1 LKFFGSDLGRTL
13 GVAAV
18 VGLAVL
24 AMSAAGV
31 WSALDDA
38 LFDSFTVLVAP
49 SARNPPAVVVV
60 GIDEPS
66 FAEVGTAWPWPRA
79 LHARL
84 IDEAT
89 RAGANV
95 IAFDVLFSEASSPE
109 DDAEL
114 ARAIRDSGRV
124 VLAGDIDVQRTANFE
139 SVQRV
144 EPLPAFRAAGAVTG
158 LANVE
163 VAGDQVV
170 RRFPQDPEA
179 MWRVVVA
186 RHEERKGQAPS
197 EGRWPAPGARVRY
210 SDGSDVLYVSYYQAL
225 EASTALPPDALRGRI
240 MLIGLALKTTP
251 EVSARRGPDTYATP
265 FLRYSRQFTPGVE
278 VHAQFVAAA
287 LAGRSIV
294 PLASAWT
301 ALVTA
306 IVLGVGVLFLRRFR
320 VVRSTAL
327 AASAG
332 AATVAASFGLFEA
345 GYWLPVSAALG
356 ALAALYVGRGA
367 TAYIDEALRRSEIR
381 RAFEHYV
388 SPAIVAEMTAHPD
401 KLVLG
406 GQRRTL
412 TVMFTDLAGFTSMSE
427 GIAPE
432 AVAQILNEH
441 LTLMTR
447 IVLAESG
454 TIDKFIGDALMAF
467 WGAPIDDPAHAQ
479 HAVKAAIEMQAE
491 MERFRR
497 EPGRPELHMRI
508 GINTGS
514 VVVGNLGSKD
524 RFAYTV
530 IGDAVNLAARL
541 EPLNRLYGT
550 PILLAE
556 ETAVALGGA
565 VALRHVDR
573 VRVKGRREPVEIYT
587 PEIDAAIV
595 EKTEAAIA
603 LYRDRDWEGAER
615 AWRAVA
621 ELRPRDGVA
630 SEYLGRIE
638 RHRRHGVD
646 SGWDGTFELDSK

>member
-1 LKFFGSDLGRTL
+1 LKLFATDLGRTC

-31 WSALDDA
+31 WPILDEA
-38 LFDSFTVLVAP
+38 LFDSFTVLAAKGAGGPP
-49 SARNPPAVVVV
+49 SVVVV

-66 FAEVGTAWPWPRA
+66 FAEVGMRWPWPRA

-84 IDEAT
+84 IEEVA
-89 RAGANV
+89 RAGASV
-95 IAFDVLFSEASSPE
+95 IAFDVVFSEPVSPE

-114 ARAIRDSGRV
+114 ARAVRESGRV
-124 VLAGDIDVQRTANFE
+124 VLAGDIDIQRTANFE

-144 EPLPAFRAAGAVTG
+144 EPAPLFRAAGAVTG

-163 VAGDQVV
+163 VSGDQVV
-170 RRFPQDPEA
+170 RRFPQDPDA

-186 RHEERKGQAPS
+186 RHEALQGQAPT
-197 EGRWPAPGARVRY
+197 EERRPAPGALVRY
-210 SDGSDVLYVSYYQAL
+210 SDGSDILYVSYYQAL
-225 EASTALPPDALRGRI
+225 EASTLLPPDALRGRI
-240 MLIGLALKTTP
+240 VLVGLALKTTP
-251 EVSARRGPDTYATP
+251 EVSAGRGPDTYATP

-294 PLASAWT
+294 PLSSAFP
-301 ALVTA
+301 ALGAA
-306 IVLGVGVLFLRRFR
+306 IVFGAGVLFLRRWS

-332 AATVAASFGLFEA
+332 SATVVVSFALFEA
-345 GYWLPVSAALG
+345 GYWLPVSAVLG
-356 ALAALYVGRGA
+356 AIAGLYVGRGA
-367 TAYIDEALRRSEIR
+367 TAYIDEARRRSEIR

-388 SPAIVAEMTAHPD
+388 SPAIVAEMTAHPGR
-401 KLVLG
+401 LVLG

-441 LTLMTR
+441 LTLMTG
-447 IVLAESG
+447 IVLARGG
-454 TIDKFIGDALMAF
+454 TIDKFIGDAVMAF
-467 WGAPIDDPAHAQ
+467 WGAPIDDPAHAV
-479 HAVKAAIEMQAE
+479 HGVRAAIEMQAE
-491 MERFRR
+491 MERFRS

-508 GINTGS
+508 GLNTGP

-550 PILLAE
+550 PILISG
-556 ETAVALGGA
+556 ETAAA
-565 VALRHVDR
+565 VGDAVRLRHVDR
-573 VRVKGRREPVEIYT
+573 VKVKGRTQPVEIFT
-587 PEIDAAIV
+587 PENDAAII

-603 LYRDRDWEGAER
+603 LYRARDWDGALR
-615 AWRAVA
+615 VWREIA
-621 ELRPRDGVA
+621 ELRPGDGVT
-630 SEYLGRIE
+630 SVYLERIE
-638 RHRRHGVD
+638 AHRRHGVD
-646 SGWDGTFELDSK
+646 AGWDGTFELDTK

>member
-1 LKFFGSDLGRTL
+1 MKLFANDLGRTC
-13 GVAAV
+13 GVAAA

-24 AMSAAGV
+24 AMTAAGV
-31 WSALDDA
+31 WPALDDA
-38 LFDSFTVLVAP
+38 LFDWFTVVAAP
-49 SARNPPAVVVV
+49 SARELPAVVVV
-60 GIDEPS
+60 GTDEPS
-66 FAEVGTAWPWPRA
+66 FADVGTAWPWPRA

-84 IDEAT
+84 IEEVG
-89 RAGANV
+89 RAGASV

-114 ARAIRDSGRV
+114 ARAIRESGRV
-124 VLAGDIDVQRTANFE
+124 VLAGDIDIQRTANFE

-144 EPLPAFRAAGAVTG
+144 EPAPVFRAAGAVTG

-186 RHEERKGQAPS
+186 RHEALQGQAPA
-197 EGRWPAPGARVRY
+197 EGRRPPPGALVRY

-225 EASTALPPDALRGRI
+225 EASNLLPPDTFRGRI
-240 MLIGLALKTTP
+240 VLVGLALKTTP
-251 EVSARRGPDTYATP
+251 EVSAGRGPDTYATP

-294 PLASAWT
+294 PLSGVFT
-301 ALVTA
+301 ALAAAVVRGA
-306 IVLGVGVLFLRRFR
+306 GVLFLRRWS

-332 AATVAASFGLFEA
+332 ASTVGASFALFEA
-345 GYWLPVSAALG
+345 GYWFPVAAVLG
-356 ALAALYVGRGA
+356 AVAGLYVGRGA
-367 TAYIDEALRRSEIR
+367 TAYIDEARRRSEIR

-388 SPAIVAEMTAHPD
+388 SPAIVAEMTAHPGR
-401 KLVLG
+401 LVLG

-441 LTLMTR
+441 LTLMTG
-447 IVLAESG
+447 IVLAHGG
-454 TIDKFIGDALMAF
+454 TIDKFIGDAVMAF
-467 WGAPIDDPAHAQ
+467 WGAPIDDPVHAL
-479 HAVKAAIEMQAE
+479 HGVRAAIEMQAE
-491 MERFRR
+491 MTRLRR

-508 GINTGS
+508 GLNTGP

-541 EPLNRLYGT
+541 EPLNRLYRT

-556 ETAVALGGA
+556 ETAAA
-565 VALRHVDR
+565 VGDAVRLRHVDR
-573 VRVKGRREPVEIYT
+573 VKVKGRTRPVEIYT
-587 PEIDAAIV
+587 PENDGALV
-595 EKTEAAIA
+595 QKTEAAIA
-603 LYRDRDWEGAER
+603 LYRSRDWDGAER
-615 AWRAVA
+615 AWREVA
-621 ELRPRDGVA
+621 DLRPGDGVA
-630 SEYLGRIE
+630 SVYLGRIE
-638 RHRRHGVD
+638 RHRRHEVD
-646 SGWDGTFELDSK
+646 ADWDGTFELDTK